1 MKQTVVLAALCSFLL
16 FSCKPGKKKMLI
28 GKWNATAIENPY
40 VDSGLM
46 MEKQMLDTLGKT
58 TTPEQNLA
66 LYGTKN
72 IDSLKQDQYAKL
84 DTMINRQQFVTNNT
98 WFQFNED
105 GSAVLHYG
113 DMDAITTSWHLND
126 SGKLLLDVIEKS
138 SFANNLDIN
147 IILLTDSSLRI
158 QQVKN
163 EVSNYI
169 SFTKERK

>member
-1 MKQTVVLAALCSFLL
+1 
-16 FSCKPGKKKMLI
+16 MLI
-28 GKWNATAIENPY
+28 GKWNATAIQNPY

-46 MEKQMLDTLGKT
+46 MEKQMLDTLGKA

-72 IDSLKQDQYAKL
+72 IDSLRQDQYAKL
-84 DTMINRQQFVTNNT
+84 DTMISRQQFVTNNT
-98 WFQFNED
+98 WFQFNKD
-105 GSAVLHYG
+105 GSAILHYG
-113 DMDAITTSWHLND
+113 DMAPINTAWQMND
-126 SGKLLLDVIEKS
+126 TGKLLLDVIERS

-147 IILLTDSSLRI
+147 IISITDSSLKI